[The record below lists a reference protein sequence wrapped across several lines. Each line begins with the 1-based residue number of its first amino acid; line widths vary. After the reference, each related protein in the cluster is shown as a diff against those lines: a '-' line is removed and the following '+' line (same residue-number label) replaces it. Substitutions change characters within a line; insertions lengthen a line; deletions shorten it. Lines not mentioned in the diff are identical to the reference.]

1 MLSLLHY
8 LYNFIISVVQLVN
21 LQVKDA
27 FHSPFA
33 ALMKG
38 AVILTEDHFLDV
50 MSVAW
55 ELLLEW
61 NKEVVAAA
69 ASIFILAAVKCPQQV
84 AELMQ
89 YGLTHTDTVIRMNSI
104 LR

>member
-1 MLSLLHY
+1 M
-8 LYNFIISVVQLVN
+8 
-21 LQVKDA
+21 KDA

-33 ALMKG
+33 ALLKG
-38 AVILTEDHFLDV
+38 AVILSEEHFLDI

-84 AELMQ
+84 TELMQ
-89 YGLTHTDTVIRMNSI
+89 QGLMHPETTVRINSI

>member
-1 MLSLLHY
+1 
-8 LYNFIISVVQLVN
+8 
-21 LQVKDA
+21 
-27 FHSPFA
+27 
-33 ALMKG
+33 MKG
-38 AVILTEDHFLDV
+38 AVILSEEHFLDI

-84 AELMQ
+84 IELMQ
-89 YGLTHTDTVIRMNSI
+89 HGLTHPDTATRINSI
-104 LR
+104 LRYKNKVPIRFINRNIRKRIVYKLKPS